1 MNGKITRLC
10 QRITWRGGKG
20 QIPKHEAM
28 STPELGT
35 HERPPPLLKLGYL
48 CARESCVCASHAGE
62 RDGSPP
68 CPYRSLCRA
77 AARVGGAGLAGLA
90 HTPYDTQHTKYR
102 KINTLAGRPP
112 PLIQFHRGS
121 KSSRRACTALPL
133 DDPLPECSMHTLAR
147 RHTILRSRCQ
157 RVLL

>member
-68 CPYRSLCRA
+68 CPYCPLSR
-77 AARVGGAGLAGLA
+77 AARVGGAGLAGLV

-102 KINTLAGRPP
+102 KINTSAGRPP
-112 PLIQFHRGS
+112 PLIPFHRGS
-121 KSSRRACTALPL
+121 KSSRLCGDGFGRPVARMLNAHIA
-133 DDPLPECSMHTLAR
+133 SLAR